1 MERTNNNVKIVEV
14 KSHKNCDYT
23 LVIPEELENKIRFA
37 CREVWSRE
45 WSGILFYTY
54 EGSYVGFLLA
64 RVKPKAIFIYDDDTV
79 DEANMS
85 GQLYGLEDV
94 GKTKVGALAEMVS
107 NYANYYGI
115 CGIRKFI
122 LSGTVYWASTGLI
135 LDEDLNPLFL
145 CTIDLSEKEKTKCY
159 VSPKVFESSSP
170 LSKGIV
176 FTVLNVMYNYGIITL
191 HGKIQKP
198 EVIIGPIDNI
208 VKPTVP
214 SSVDTFN
221 DDVNDFLADNVDVV
235 MRQWE

>member
-1 MERTNNNVKIVEV
+1 MTENAKQLVRTIFAIHRTTPPYSSESIPLTDNGVKV
-14 KSHKNCDYT
+14 
-23 LVIPEELENKIRFA
+23 
-37 CREVWSRE
+37 
-45 WSGILFYTY
+45 GILVRKDEGFPLAGNINGLIRDKNGDVIVPLYEQGVPMKVQTFY
-54 EGSYVGFLLA
+54 SLL
-64 RVKPKAIFIYDDDTV
+64 R
-79 DEANMS
+79 NSS
-85 GQLYGLEDV
+85 GQY
-94 GKTKVGALAEMVS
+94 
-107 NYANYYGI
+107 
-115 CGIRKFI
+115 GIRKFI
-122 LSGTVYWASTGLI
+122 LSGTVYWAGTGLI

-145 CTIDLSEKEKTKCY
+145 CTIDLSEEEKTKCY

>member
-1 MERTNNNVKIVEV
+1 MTENAKQLVRTIFAIHRTTPPYSSESIPLTDNGVKV
-14 KSHKNCDYT
+14 
-23 LVIPEELENKIRFA
+23 
-37 CREVWSRE
+37 
-45 WSGILFYTY
+45 GILVRKDEGFPLAGNINSLIRDKNGDVIVPLYEQGVPMKVQTFY
-54 EGSYVGFLLA
+54 SLL
-64 RVKPKAIFIYDDDTV
+64 R
-79 DEANMS
+79 NSS
-85 GQLYGLEDV
+85 GQY
-94 GKTKVGALAEMVS
+94 
-107 NYANYYGI
+107 
-115 CGIRKFI
+115 GIRKFI
-122 LSGTVYWASTGLI
+122 LSGTVYWAGTGLI

-145 CTIDLSEKEKTKCY
+145 CTIDLSEEEKTKCY

>member
-1 MERTNNNVKIVEV
+1 MTENAKQLVRTIFAIHRTTPPYSSESIPLTDNGVKV
-14 KSHKNCDYT
+14 
-23 LVIPEELENKIRFA
+23 
-37 CREVWSRE
+37 
-45 WSGILFYTY
+45 GILVRKDEGFPLVGNINGLIRDKNGDVIVPLYEQGVPMKVQTFY
-54 EGSYVGFLLA
+54 SLL
-64 RVKPKAIFIYDDDTV
+64 R
-79 DEANMS
+79 NSS
-85 GQLYGLEDV
+85 GQ
-94 GKTKVGALAEMVS
+94 
-107 NYANYYGI
+107 

>member
-1 MERTNNNVKIVEV
+1 MTENAKQLVRTIFARHRTTPPYSSESIPLTDNGVKV
-14 KSHKNCDYT
+14 
-23 LVIPEELENKIRFA
+23 
-37 CREVWSRE
+37 
-45 WSGILFYTY
+45 GILVRKDEGFPLVGNINGLIRDKNGDVIVPLYEQGVPMKVQTFY
-54 EGSYVGFLLA
+54 SLL
-64 RVKPKAIFIYDDDTV
+64 R
-79 DEANMS
+79 NSS
-85 GQLYGLEDV
+85 GQ
-94 GKTKVGALAEMVS
+94 
-107 NYANYYGI
+107 YGI
-115 CGIRKFI
+115 RRFI
-122 LSGTVYWASTGLI
+122 LSGTVYWAGTGLI

-145 CTIDLSEKEKTKCY
+145 CTIDFSEEEKTKCY

-214 SSVDTFN
+214 SSADTFN

>member
-1 MERTNNNVKIVEV
+1 MTENAKQQVRTIFVIHRTTPPYSSESIPLTDNGVKV
-14 KSHKNCDYT
+14 
-23 LVIPEELENKIRFA
+23 
-37 CREVWSRE
+37 
-45 WSGILFYTY
+45 GILVRKGEGFPLVGNINGLIRDKNGDVIVPLYEQGVPMKVQTFY
-54 EGSYVGFLLA
+54 SLL
-64 RVKPKAIFIYDDDTV
+64 R
-79 DEANMS
+79 NSS
-85 GQLYGLEDV
+85 GQ
-94 GKTKVGALAEMVS
+94 
-107 NYANYYGI
+107 

-145 CTIDLSEKEKTKCY
+145 CTIDLSEEEKTKCY

>member
-1 MERTNNNVKIVEV
+1 MTENAEQLVQTIFAIHRTTPPYSSESIPLTDKGVKV
-14 KSHKNCDYT
+14 
-23 LVIPEELENKIRFA
+23 
-37 CREVWSRE
+37 
-45 WSGILFYTY
+45 GILVRKDEGFPLVGNINGLIRDKNGDVIVPLYEQGVPMKVQTFY
-54 EGSYVGFLLA
+54 SLL
-64 RVKPKAIFIYDDDTV
+64 R
-79 DEANMS
+79 NSS
-85 GQLYGLEDV
+85 GQY
-94 GKTKVGALAEMVS
+94 
-107 NYANYYGI
+107 
-115 CGIRKFI
+115 GIRKFI
-122 LSGTVYWASTGLI
+122 LSSTVCWASTGLI
-135 LDEDLNPLFL
+135 LDKDLNPLFL

-159 VSPKVFESSSP
+159 VSPKVFESSSL
-170 LSKGIV
+170 LSRGIA

>member
-1 MERTNNNVKIVEV
+1 MTENAKQLVQAIFAIHRMTPPYSSESIPLTDNGVKV
-14 KSHKNCDYT
+14 
-23 LVIPEELENKIRFA
+23 
-37 CREVWSRE
+37 
-45 WSGILFYTY
+45 GILVRKDEGFPLVGNTNGLIRDKNGDVIVPLYEQGVPMKVQTFY
-54 EGSYVGFLLA
+54 SLL
-64 RVKPKAIFIYDDDTV
+64 R
-79 DEANMS
+79 NSS
-85 GQLYGLEDV
+85 GQY
-94 GKTKVGALAEMVS
+94 
-107 NYANYYGI
+107 
-115 CGIRKFI
+115 GIRKFI
-122 LSGTVYWASTGLI
+122 LSGTVYWANTGLI

-145 CTIDLSEKEKTKCY
+145 CTIDLPERKKPKCY

>member
-1 MERTNNNVKIVEV
+1 MTENAKQLVRTIFAIHRTTPPYSSESIPLTDNGVKV
-14 KSHKNCDYT
+14 
-23 LVIPEELENKIRFA
+23 
-37 CREVWSRE
+37 
-45 WSGILFYTY
+45 GILVRKDEGFPLVGNINGLIRDKNGDVIVPLYEQGVPMKVQTFY
-54 EGSYVGFLLA
+54 SLL
-64 RVKPKAIFIYDDDTV
+64 R
-79 DEANMS
+79 NSS
-85 GQLYGLEDV
+85 GQY
-94 GKTKVGALAEMVS
+94 
-107 NYANYYGI
+107 
-115 CGIRKFI
+115 GIRKFI
-122 LSGTVYWASTGLI
+122 LSDTVYWASTGLI

-159 VSPKVFESSSP
+159 VSPKVFESSSSP

>member
-1 MERTNNNVKIVEV
+1 MTENAKQLVRTIFAIHRTTPPYSSESIPLTDNGVKV
-14 KSHKNCDYT
+14 
-23 LVIPEELENKIRFA
+23 
-37 CREVWSRE
+37 
-45 WSGILFYTY
+45 GILVRKDEGFPLAGNINGLIRDKNGDVIVPLYEQGVPMKVQTFY
-54 EGSYVGFLLA
+54 SLL
-64 RVKPKAIFIYDDDTV
+64 R
-79 DEANMS
+79 NSS
-85 GQLYGLEDV
+85 GQY
-94 GKTKVGALAEMVS
+94 
-107 NYANYYGI
+107 
-115 CGIRKFI
+115 GIRKFI
-122 LSGTVYWASTGLI
+122 LSGTVYWAGTGLI

-145 CTIDLSEKEKTKCY
+145 CTIDLSEKEKAKCY

-214 SSVDTFN
+214 SSADTFN
-221 DDVNDFLADNVDVV
+221 DDVNDFLADNIDVV

>member
-1 MERTNNNVKIVEV
+1 MTENAKQLVRTIFAIHRTTPPYSSESIPLTDNGVKV
-14 KSHKNCDYT
+14 
-23 LVIPEELENKIRFA
+23 
-37 CREVWSRE
+37 
-45 WSGILFYTY
+45 GILVREDEGFPLVGNINGLIRDKNGDVIVPLYEQGVPMKVQTFY
-54 EGSYVGFLLA
+54 SLL
-64 RVKPKAIFIYDDDTV
+64 R
-79 DEANMS
+79 NSS
-85 GQLYGLEDV
+85 GQY
-94 GKTKVGALAEMVS
+94 
-107 NYANYYGI
+107 
-115 CGIRKFI
+115 GIRKFI
-122 LSGTVYWASTGLI
+122 LSGTVYWAGTGLI

>member
-1 MERTNNNVKIVEV
+1 MTENAKQLVQAIFVIHRTTPPYSSESIPLTDNGVKV
-14 KSHKNCDYT
+14 
-23 LVIPEELENKIRFA
+23 
-37 CREVWSRE
+37 
-45 WSGILFYTY
+45 GILVRKDEGFPLVGNINGLIRDKNGDVIVPLYEQGVPMKVQTFY
-54 EGSYVGFLLA
+54 SLL
-64 RVKPKAIFIYDDDTV
+64 R
-79 DEANMS
+79 NS
-85 GQLYGLEDV
+85 LGQY
-94 GKTKVGALAEMVS
+94 
-107 NYANYYGI
+107 
-115 CGIRKFI
+115 GIRKFI

-145 CTIDLSEKEKTKCY
+145 CTIDLSEEEKTKCY

-198 EVIIGPIDNI
+198 EIIIGPIDNI

-214 SSVDTFN
+214 SSADTFN

>member
-1 MERTNNNVKIVEV
+1 MTENAKQLVRTIFAIHRTTPPYSLESIPLTDNGVKV
-14 KSHKNCDYT
+14 
-23 LVIPEELENKIRFA
+23 
-37 CREVWSRE
+37 
-45 WSGILFYTY
+45 GILVRKDEGFPLVGDINGLIRDKNGDVIVPLYEQGVPMKVQTFY
-54 EGSYVGFLLA
+54 SLL
-64 RVKPKAIFIYDDDTV
+64 R
-79 DEANMS
+79 NSS
-85 GQLYGLEDV
+85 GQY
-94 GKTKVGALAEMVS
+94 
-107 NYANYYGI
+107 
-115 CGIRKFI
+115 GIRKFI
-122 LSGTVYWASTGLI
+122 LSGTVYWAGTGLI

-145 CTIDLSEKEKTKCY
+145 CTIDLSEEEKTKCY

-198 EVIIGPIDNI
+198 EIIIGPIDNI

-214 SSVDTFN
+214 SSADTFN

>member
-1 MERTNNNVKIVEV
+1 MTENAKQLVRTIFAIDRTTPPYSSESIPLTDNGVKV
-14 KSHKNCDYT
+14 
-23 LVIPEELENKIRFA
+23 
-37 CREVWSRE
+37 
-45 WSGILFYTY
+45 GILVRKDEGFPLVGNINGLIRDKNGDVIVPLYEQGVPMKVQTFY
-54 EGSYVGFLLA
+54 SLL
-64 RVKPKAIFIYDDDTV
+64 R
-79 DEANMS
+79 NSS
-85 GQLYGLEDV
+85 GQY
-94 GKTKVGALAEMVS
+94 
-107 NYANYYGI
+107 
-115 CGIRKFI
+115 GIRKFI
-122 LSGTVYWASTGLI
+122 LSGTVYWAGTGLI

-221 DDVNDFLADNVDVV
+221 DDVNDFLADNIDVV

>member
-1 MERTNNNVKIVEV
+1 MTENAKQLVRTIFAIHRTTPPYSSESIPLTDNGVKV
-14 KSHKNCDYT
+14 
-23 LVIPEELENKIRFA
+23 
-37 CREVWSRE
+37 
-45 WSGILFYTY
+45 GILVRKGEGFPLVGNINGLIRDKNGDVIVPLYEQGVPMKVQTFY
-54 EGSYVGFLLA
+54 SLL
-64 RVKPKAIFIYDDDTV
+64 R
-79 DEANMS
+79 NSS
-85 GQLYGLEDV
+85 GQY
-94 GKTKVGALAEMVS
+94 
-107 NYANYYGI
+107 
-115 CGIRKFI
+115 GIRKFI
-122 LSGTVYWASTGLI
+122 LSGTVYWAGTGLI

-145 CTIDLSEKEKTKCY
+145 CTIALSEKEKTKCY

>member
-1 MERTNNNVKIVEV
+1 M
-14 KSHKNCDYT
+14 
-23 LVIPEELENKIRFA
+23 
-37 CREVWSRE
+37 
-45 WSGILFYTY
+45 
-54 EGSYVGFLLA
+54 
-64 RVKPKAIFIYDDDTV
+64 
-79 DEANMS
+79 
-85 GQLYGLEDV
+85 
-94 GKTKVGALAEMVS
+94 
-107 NYANYYGI
+107 
-115 CGIRKFI
+115 
-122 LSGTVYWASTGLI
+122 
-135 LDEDLNPLFL
+135 DEDLNPLFL
-145 CTIDLSEKEKTKCY
+145 CTIDLSEEEKTKCY

>member
-1 MERTNNNVKIVEV
+1 MTENAKQLVQTIFVIHRTTPPYSSESIPLTDNGVKV
-14 KSHKNCDYT
+14 
-23 LVIPEELENKIRFA
+23 
-37 CREVWSRE
+37 
-45 WSGILFYTY
+45 GILVRKDEGFPLVGNINGLIRDKNGDVIVPLYEQGVPMKVQTFY
-54 EGSYVGFLLA
+54 SLL
-64 RVKPKAIFIYDDDTV
+64 R
-79 DEANMS
+79 NSS
-85 GQLYGLEDV
+85 GQY
-94 GKTKVGALAEMVS
+94 
-107 NYANYYGI
+107 
-115 CGIRKFI
+115 GIRKFI
-122 LSGTVYWASTGLI
+122 LSGTVYWAGTGLI

>member
-1 MERTNNNVKIVEV
+1 MTENAKQLVRTIFAIHRTTPPYSSEPIPLTDNGVKV
-14 KSHKNCDYT
+14 
-23 LVIPEELENKIRFA
+23 
-37 CREVWSRE
+37 
-45 WSGILFYTY
+45 GILVRKDEGFPLVGNINGLIRDKNGDVIVPLYEQGVPMKVQTFY
-54 EGSYVGFLLA
+54 SLL
-64 RVKPKAIFIYDDDTV
+64 R
-79 DEANMS
+79 NSS
-85 GQLYGLEDV
+85 GQY
-94 GKTKVGALAEMVS
+94 
-107 NYANYYGI
+107 
-115 CGIRKFI
+115 GIRKFI
-122 LSGTVYWASTGLI
+122 LSDTVYWASTGLI

-145 CTIDLSEKEKTKCY
+145 CTIDLSEEEKTKCY

-176 FTVLNVMYNYGIITL
+176 FTVLNVMCNYGIITL

>member
-1 MERTNNNVKIVEV
+1 MTENAKQLVRTIFAIHRTTPPYSSESIPLTDNGVKV
-14 KSHKNCDYT
+14 
-23 LVIPEELENKIRFA
+23 
-37 CREVWSRE
+37 
-45 WSGILFYTY
+45 GILVRKDEGFPLVGNINGLIRDKNGDVIVPLYEQGVPMKVQTFY
-54 EGSYVGFLLA
+54 SLL
-64 RVKPKAIFIYDDDTV
+64 R
-79 DEANMS
+79 NSS
-85 GQLYGLEDV
+85 GQ
-94 GKTKVGALAEMVS
+94 
-107 NYANYYGI
+107 YGI
-115 CGIRKFI
+115 RRFI
-122 LSGTVYWASTGLI
+122 LSGTVYWAGTGLI

-145 CTIDLSEKEKTKCY
+145 CTIDFSEKEKAKCY

-235 MRQWE
+235 MGQWE

>member
-1 MERTNNNVKIVEV
+1 MTENTKQLVRTIFAIHRTTPPYSSESIPLMDNGVKV
-14 KSHKNCDYT
+14 
-23 LVIPEELENKIRFA
+23 
-37 CREVWSRE
+37 
-45 WSGILFYTY
+45 GILVRKDEGFPLVGNINGLIRDKNGDVIVPLYEQGVPMKVQTFY
-54 EGSYVGFLLA
+54 SLL
-64 RVKPKAIFIYDDDTV
+64 R
-79 DEANMS
+79 NSS
-85 GQLYGLEDV
+85 GQY
-94 GKTKVGALAEMVS
+94 
-107 NYANYYGI
+107 
-115 CGIRKFI
+115 GIRKFI
-122 LSGTVYWASTGLI
+122 LSGTVYWAGTGLI

>member
-1 MERTNNNVKIVEV
+1 MTENAKQLVRTIFVIHRTTPPYSSESIPLTDNGVKV
-14 KSHKNCDYT
+14 
-23 LVIPEELENKIRFA
+23 
-37 CREVWSRE
+37 
-45 WSGILFYTY
+45 GILVRKDEGFPLVGNINGLIRDKNGDVIVPLYEQGVPMKVQTFY
-54 EGSYVGFLLA
+54 SLL
-64 RVKPKAIFIYDDDTV
+64 R
-79 DEANMS
+79 NSS
-85 GQLYGLEDV
+85 GQY
-94 GKTKVGALAEMVS
+94 
-107 NYANYYGI
+107 
-115 CGIRKFI
+115 GIRKFI
-122 LSGTVYWASTGLI
+122 LSGTVYWAGTGLI

-159 VSPKVFESSSP
+159 VSPKVFESSSL

-198 EVIIGPIDNI
+198 EIIIGPIDNI

>member
-1 MERTNNNVKIVEV
+1 MTENAKQLVQTIFAIHRTTPPYSSESIPLTDNGVKV
-14 KSHKNCDYT
+14 
-23 LVIPEELENKIRFA
+23 
-37 CREVWSRE
+37 
-45 WSGILFYTY
+45 GILVRKDEGFPLVGNINGLIRDKNGDVIVPLYEQGVPMKVQTFY
-54 EGSYVGFLLA
+54 SLL
-64 RVKPKAIFIYDDDTV
+64 R
-79 DEANMS
+79 NSS
-85 GQLYGLEDV
+85 GQY
-94 GKTKVGALAEMVS
+94 
-107 NYANYYGI
+107 
-115 CGIRKFI
+115 GIRKFI
-122 LSGTVYWASTGLI
+122 LSGTVYWAGTGLI

>member
-1 MERTNNNVKIVEV
+1 MTENAKQLVQTIFAIHRTTPPYSSESIPLTDNGVKV
-14 KSHKNCDYT
+14 
-23 LVIPEELENKIRFA
+23 
-37 CREVWSRE
+37 
-45 WSGILFYTY
+45 GILVRKDEGFPLVGNINGLIRDKNGDVIVPLYEQGVPMKVQTFY
-54 EGSYVGFLLA
+54 SLL
-64 RVKPKAIFIYDDDTV
+64 R
-79 DEANMS
+79 NSS
-85 GQLYGLEDV
+85 GQY
-94 GKTKVGALAEMVS
+94 
-107 NYANYYGI
+107 
-115 CGIRKFI
+115 GIRKFI
-122 LSGTVYWASTGLI
+122 LSGTVYWAGTGLI

-198 EVIIGPIDNI
+198 KVIIGPIDNI

>member
-1 MERTNNNVKIVEV
+1 MTENTKQLVRTIFAIHRTTPPYSSESIPLTDNGVKV
-14 KSHKNCDYT
+14 
-23 LVIPEELENKIRFA
+23 
-37 CREVWSRE
+37 
-45 WSGILFYTY
+45 GILVRKGEGFPLVGNINGLIRDKNGDVIVPLYEQGVPMKVQTFY
-54 EGSYVGFLLA
+54 SLL
-64 RVKPKAIFIYDDDTV
+64 R
-79 DEANMS
+79 NSS
-85 GQLYGLEDV
+85 GQY
-94 GKTKVGALAEMVS
+94 
-107 NYANYYGI
+107 
-115 CGIRKFI
+115 GIRKFI
-122 LSGTVYWASTGLI
+122 LSGTVYWAGTGLI

>member
-1 MERTNNNVKIVEV
+1 MTGNVKQLVQSIFISVYRPISPYPLELVPLTDNSV
-14 KSHKNCDYT
+14 K
-23 LVIPEELENKIRFA
+23 A
-37 CREVWSRE
+37 
-45 WSGILFYTY
+45 GILVRKGENLLLMGNTRSLIRDKNGDAIVPLYEQGVPMKVQTFY
-54 EGSYVGFLLA
+54 SLL
-64 RVKPKAIFIYDDDTV
+64 R
-79 DEANMS
+79 NS
-85 GQLYGLEDV
+85 LGQYG
-94 GKTKVGALAEMVS
+94 M
-107 NYANYYGI
+107 
-115 CGIRKFI
+115 RKFI

-170 LSKGIV
+170 LSKGII
-176 FTVLNVMYNYGIITL
+176 FTVLNVMCNYGIITL

-198 EVIIGPIDNI
+198 EIIIGPIDNI

-221 DDVNDFLADNVDVV
+221 DDVNDFLADNIDVV

>member
-1 MERTNNNVKIVEV
+1 MTENTKQLVRTIFAIHRTVPPYSSESIPLTDNGVKV
-14 KSHKNCDYT
+14 
-23 LVIPEELENKIRFA
+23 
-37 CREVWSRE
+37 
-45 WSGILFYTY
+45 GILVRKDEGFPLVGNINGLIRDKNGDVIVPLY
-54 EGSYVGFLLA
+54 EQGVPMKVQTFCSLL
-64 RVKPKAIFIYDDDTV
+64 R
-79 DEANMS
+79 NSS
-85 GQLYGLEDV
+85 GQY
-94 GKTKVGALAEMVS
+94 
-107 NYANYYGI
+107 
-115 CGIRKFI
+115 GIRKFI
-122 LSGTVYWASTGLI
+122 LSGTVYWAGTGLI

-145 CTIDLSEKEKTKCY
+145 CTIDLSEEEKTKCY

>member
-1 MERTNNNVKIVEV
+1 MTENAKQLVRTIFAIHRTTPPYSSESIPLTDNGVKV
-14 KSHKNCDYT
+14 
-23 LVIPEELENKIRFA
+23 
-37 CREVWSRE
+37 
-45 WSGILFYTY
+45 GILVRKDEGFPLVGNINGLIRDKNGDVIVPLYEQGVPMKVQTFY
-54 EGSYVGFLLA
+54 SLL
-64 RVKPKAIFIYDDDTV
+64 R
-79 DEANMS
+79 NSS
-85 GQLYGLEDV
+85 GQY
-94 GKTKVGALAEMVS
+94 
-107 NYANYYGI
+107 
-115 CGIRKFI
+115 GIRKFI
-122 LSGTVYWASTGLI
+122 LSGTVYWAGTGLI

-214 SSVDTFN
+214 SSADTFN

>member
-1 MERTNNNVKIVEV
+1 MTENAKQLVQTIFVIYRTTPPYSSESIPLTDNGVKV
-14 KSHKNCDYT
+14 
-23 LVIPEELENKIRFA
+23 
-37 CREVWSRE
+37 
-45 WSGILFYTY
+45 GILVRKDEGFPLVGNINGLIRDKNGDVIVPLYEQGVPMKVQTFY
-54 EGSYVGFLLA
+54 SLL
-64 RVKPKAIFIYDDDTV
+64 R
-79 DEANMS
+79 NSS
-85 GQLYGLEDV
+85 GQY
-94 GKTKVGALAEMVS
+94 
-107 NYANYYGI
+107 
-115 CGIRKFI
+115 GIRKFI
-122 LSGTVYWASTGLI
+122 LSGTVYWAGTGLI

-198 EVIIGPIDNI
+198 EIIIGPIDNI

>member
-1 MERTNNNVKIVEV
+1 MTENAKQLVRTIFAIHRTAPPYSSESIPLTDNGVKV
-14 KSHKNCDYT
+14 
-23 LVIPEELENKIRFA
+23 
-37 CREVWSRE
+37 
-45 WSGILFYTY
+45 GILVRKDEGFPLVGNINGLIRDKNGDVIVPLYEQGVPMKVQTFY
-54 EGSYVGFLLA
+54 SLL
-64 RVKPKAIFIYDDDTV
+64 R
-79 DEANMS
+79 NSS
-85 GQLYGLEDV
+85 GQY
-94 GKTKVGALAEMVS
+94 
-107 NYANYYGI
+107 
-115 CGIRKFI
+115 GIRKFI
-122 LSGTVYWASTGLI
+122 LSGTVYWAGTGLI

-145 CTIDLSEKEKTKCY
+145 CTIDLSEEEKTKCY

>member
-1 MERTNNNVKIVEV
+1 MTENAKQLVQTIFVIHRTTSPYSSESIPLTDNGVKV
-14 KSHKNCDYT
+14 
-23 LVIPEELENKIRFA
+23 
-37 CREVWSRE
+37 
-45 WSGILFYTY
+45 GILVRKDEGFPLVGNINGLIRDKNGDVIVPLYEQGVPMKVQTFY
-54 EGSYVGFLLA
+54 SLL
-64 RVKPKAIFIYDDDTV
+64 R
-79 DEANMS
+79 NSS
-85 GQLYGLEDV
+85 GQY
-94 GKTKVGALAEMVS
+94 
-107 NYANYYGI
+107 
-115 CGIRKFI
+115 GIRKFI
-122 LSGTVYWASTGLI
+122 LSGTVYWAGAGLI

-159 VSPKVFESSSP
+159 VSPKVFKSSSP

>member
-1 MERTNNNVKIVEV
+1 MTENAKQLVRTIFAIHRATPPYFSESIPLTDNGVKV
-14 KSHKNCDYT
+14 
-23 LVIPEELENKIRFA
+23 
-37 CREVWSRE
+37 
-45 WSGILFYTY
+45 GILVRKDEGFPLVGNINGLIRDKNGDVIVPLYEQGVPMKVQTFY
-54 EGSYVGFLLA
+54 SLL
-64 RVKPKAIFIYDDDTV
+64 R
-79 DEANMS
+79 NSS
-85 GQLYGLEDV
+85 GQY
-94 GKTKVGALAEMVS
+94 
-107 NYANYYGI
+107 
-115 CGIRKFI
+115 GIRKFI

-176 FTVLNVMYNYGIITL
+176 FTVLNIMYNYGIITL

>member
-1 MERTNNNVKIVEV
+1 MTENAKQLVRTIFAIHRTTPPYSSESIPLTDNGVKV
-14 KSHKNCDYT
+14 
-23 LVIPEELENKIRFA
+23 
-37 CREVWSRE
+37 
-45 WSGILFYTY
+45 GILVRKDEGFPLVGNINGLIRDKNGDVIVPLYEQGVPMKVQTFY
-54 EGSYVGFLLA
+54 SLL
-64 RVKPKAIFIYDDDTV
+64 R
-79 DEANMS
+79 NSS
-85 GQLYGLEDV
+85 GQY
-94 GKTKVGALAEMVS
+94 
-107 NYANYYGI
+107 
-115 CGIRKFI
+115 GIRKFI
-122 LSGTVYWASTGLI
+122 LSGTVYWAGTGLI

-198 EVIIGPIDNI
+198 EIIIGPIDNI

>member
-1 MERTNNNVKIVEV
+1 MTENAKQLVRTIFAIHRTTPPYSSESIPLTDNGVKV
-14 KSHKNCDYT
+14 
-23 LVIPEELENKIRFA
+23 
-37 CREVWSRE
+37 
-45 WSGILFYTY
+45 GILVRKDEGFPLVGNINGLIRDKNGDVIVPLYEQGVPMKVQTFY
-54 EGSYVGFLLA
+54 SLL
-64 RVKPKAIFIYDDDTV
+64 R
-79 DEANMS
+79 NSS
-85 GQLYGLEDV
+85 GQY
-94 GKTKVGALAEMVS
+94 
-107 NYANYYGI
+107 
-115 CGIRKFI
+115 GIRKFI
-122 LSGTVYWASTGLI
+122 LSGTVYWAGTGLI

-145 CTIDLSEKEKTKCY
+145 CTIDLSEKEKAKCY

>member
-1 MERTNNNVKIVEV
+1 MTENAKQLVQTIFAIHRTTPPYSSESIPLTDNGVKV
-14 KSHKNCDYT
+14 
-23 LVIPEELENKIRFA
+23 
-37 CREVWSRE
+37 
-45 WSGILFYTY
+45 GILVRKDEGFPLVGNINGLIRDKNGDVIVPLYEQGVPMKVQTFY
-54 EGSYVGFLLA
+54 SLL
-64 RVKPKAIFIYDDDTV
+64 R
-79 DEANMS
+79 NSS
-85 GQLYGLEDV
+85 GQY
-94 GKTKVGALAEMVS
+94 
-107 NYANYYGI
+107 
-115 CGIRKFI
+115 GIRKFI
-122 LSGTVYWASTGLI
+122 LSGTVYWAGTGLI
-135 LDEDLNPLFL
+135 LDEDLNPLLL

-198 EVIIGPIDNI
+198 KVIIGPIDNI

-235 MRQWE
+235 MRQWD

>member
-1 MERTNNNVKIVEV
+1 MTENAKQLVRTIFAIHRTTPPYSSESIPLTDNGVKV
-14 KSHKNCDYT
+14 
-23 LVIPEELENKIRFA
+23 
-37 CREVWSRE
+37 
-45 WSGILFYTY
+45 GILVRKDEGFPLVGNINGLIRDKNGDVIVPLYEQGVPMKVQTFY
-54 EGSYVGFLLA
+54 SLL
-64 RVKPKAIFIYDDDTV
+64 R
-79 DEANMS
+79 NSS
-85 GQLYGLEDV
+85 GQY
-94 GKTKVGALAEMVS
+94 
-107 NYANYYGI
+107 
-115 CGIRKFI
+115 GIRKFI
-122 LSGTVYWASTGLI
+122 LSGTVYWAGTGLI

-145 CTIDLSEKEKTKCY
+145 CTIDLSEEEKTKCY

-214 SSVDTFN
+214 SSADTFN